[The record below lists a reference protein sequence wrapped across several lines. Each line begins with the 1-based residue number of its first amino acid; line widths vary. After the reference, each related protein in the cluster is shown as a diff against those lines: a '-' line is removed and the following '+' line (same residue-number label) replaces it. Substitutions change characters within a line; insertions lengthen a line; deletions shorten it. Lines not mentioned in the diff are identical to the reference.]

1 MFVGGRKK
9 KEDASSSGGET
20 DGVKTVRR
28 RLVSPGPSDNPCKG
42 LTGREIMSV
51 MKRKGGVIDIDMS
64 VEDTVSAVAAAAASM
79 VQSHHNSDVT
89 LKPDSTS
96 SMAPSPDVDTGSRE
110 VGDLPVSVS
119 ASEPIPSSHNP
130 SSHNPG
136 GHNSGG
142 HNPGSETA
150 AADTSTHCIIDAD
163 TPKTLTATAPRSATD
178 QPLNTPA
185 LPAAGLTL
193 AQTGF
198 TCKDCSQWFTHSTM
212 LARHQLSHTTS
223 TTLKTHRDTAGL
235 SCMGG
240 TNLAVEQKPMET

>member
-1 MFVGGRKK
+1 VFVGGRKK
-9 KEDASSSGGET
+9 KEEASSSGGET
-20 DGVKTVRR
+20 DGVKSVRR
-28 RLVSPGPSDNPCKG
+28 RLVSPGPSDNPSKG

-51 MKRKGGVIDIDMS
+51 MKQKGGVIDIDVDMS
-64 VEDTVSAVAAAAASM
+64 MEDTVSAVAPAAVSM

-119 ASEPIPSSHNP
+119 EPIPSSHNP
-130 SSHNPG
+130 
-136 GHNSGG
+136 G
-142 HNPGSETA
+142 HNPGSQTA
-150 AADTSTHCIIDAD
+150 AADTSTHCIVDAD
-163 TPKTLTATAPRSATD
+163 THKTLTATAPRSATD
-178 QPLNTPA
+178 QPLKAPA

-223 TTLKTHRDTAGL
+223 TAMKTHRDTAGL

-240 TNLAVEQKPMET
+240 TNQTVEQKPMET